1 MRFGLVSLLFLL
13 LCPVSLC
20 AQDVCPADSTSI
32 AKSNHSKAATITS
45 VAIPTL
51 MVTYGFISLDDNAI
65 RRLDYNVS
73 DKLNERK
80 HFLDNNLC
88 DYFQYSPAVAAFS
101 MKLAGLKSTHKLS
114 DMAIL
119 YTLSMATMTG
129 VVYTTKNIV
138 HRTRPDGSENNSFP
152 SGHTGTAFVAAEFLH
167 QEYKDQSIWIS
178 VGGYTMA
185 TLVGVSRV
193 YNNRHWVSDV
203 VAGAGIGILSTKLV
217 YWTYPYLQ
225 KAFQKKD
232 AKQGHAFIYP
242 SYSNGNIGLNFS
254 CSF

>member
-1 MRFGLVSLLFLL
+1 MRFGLVSLLILL
-13 LCPVSLC
+13 LAPVPLY
-20 AQDVCPADSTSI
+20 AQDVCSVDSIPI
-32 AKSNHSKAATITS
+32 AKSNHSKAVTITS

-51 MVTYGFISLDDNAI
+51 MVTYGFISLGDNAI
-65 RRLDYNVS
+65 RRLDHNVR
-73 DKLNERK
+73 DKLYENNRLLDSNLGD
-80 HFLDNNLC
+80 FL
-88 DYFQYSPAVAAFS
+88 QYSPAVAAFS
-101 MKLAGLKSTHKLS
+101 MKLVGVKSTHKLA

-119 YTLSMATMTG
+119 YALSTATMTG
-129 VVYTTKNIV
+129 VVHTTKHVVN
-138 HRTRPDGSENNSFP
+138 RTRPDGSANNSFP

-167 QEYKDQSIWIS
+167 QEYKDQSVWIS
-178 VGGYTMA
+178 VGGYAMA

-193 YNNRHWVSDV
+193 YNDRHWVSDV

-232 AKQGHAFIYP
+232 AKQGQTFIYP